1 MMKNCKK
8 GVSLLLTLSVLL
20 SMVCLGT
27 FSSSAVKTEHSK
39 YVPGADVNTYKYYF
53 AMPGS
58 WLNDSTKDN
67 NDAAG
72 CYWWDATDSPG
83 DRFDNGWPG
92 YECDKETGEANV
104 PNLYSIQVPQD
115 ADVIVWNNYLDGGT
129 DASKPVF
136 YNAKQISNKNV
147 ENYAWGDSPTYS
159 DKLWTLVYKTAAD
172 QLGLDIAEYDIKDRI
187 DDINEAAMDDPEA
200 IDFTEVFGDKYGK
213 NFYVDEEINEG
224 LAMRFENMVYVVDLE
239 KVTIDYTIVPEGKLQ
254 YGGEFYFYYG
264 NGEYGMWPTKE
275 LAKEHEGADYFEQ
288 DADGNYTKANKYGVV
303 LNEDGQVVVGSFT
316 GSYWSDKPYVT
327 PDYPTV
333 SPDYPIVSPDSP
345 KIYFEVPTF
354 WGNNYQDI
362 RIYLYE
368 VGGDPIIKWNS
379 KKGKMTDEGG
389 GIMSFDMSMYPMSDS
404 KNYACIFLTN
414 TEAQTCDL
422 LIGNPCLGDTAYCT
436 GERDKVENTED
447 SYKKS
452 YRVKWKKA
460 DPTRWGVPLAITSI
474 GNIVGEA
481 LLPGQTKYNLF
492 LTFLTDKGR
501 HGVDNAIKFNGKT
514 QQKTIDDTAKAL
526 GLSINDIKRAIM
538 ESGRTDL
545 DWQEKNSPLY
555 IISKPPTSVKINR
568 TTLGLGMGEKYGL
581 VKTVLPSD
589 ADQSVT
595 WISSDSKVAAVDSN
609 GVVTGRI
616 PGTATVVFYT
626 NNGLAASC
634 TVTVKTA
641 PSSIKINPESLT
653 MGNGESYTI
662 SESTDSGSYANAAN
676 LKWSSSNTNI
686 VTVSKQAG
694 TNKATLKAV
703 GTGTAYITIQTYN
716 GRTAACKVTVKPA
729 PSSIKINPE
738 SLTMGNGESYTV
750 SESTDSGSY
759 ANAANLKWSSSDTKI
774 VTVSK
779 QAGTNKATLKAV
791 GTGSAY
797 IIINTY
803 NGRTAVCKVTVKPAP
818 SSVKTDP
825 ASVTLGKGESYT
837 VSETTNSGSYANAA
851 NLKWSSSNTK
861 VATVTKGSGNK
872 ATVKAVGTGTA
883 YVKITLYNGKTAQC
897 KVTVKP
903 APTSVRL
910 SNTSLT
916 LKKGQTY
923 TISESTNSGSY
934 ANAANLKWS
943 STNTKVATVTKGSAN
958 KATIKAVGKGTA
970 YIKITLYNGKTAQC
984 KVTVQ

>member
-1 MMKNCKK
+1 
-8 GVSLLLTLSVLL
+8 
-20 SMVCLGT
+20 
-27 FSSSAVKTEHSK
+27 
-39 YVPGADVNTYKYYF
+39 
-53 AMPGS
+53 
-58 WLNDSTKDN
+58 
-67 NDAAG
+67 
-72 CYWWDATDSPG
+72 
-83 DRFDNGWPG
+83 
-92 YECDKETGEANV
+92 
-104 PNLYSIQVPQD
+104 
-115 ADVIVWNNYLDGGT
+115 
-129 DASKPVF
+129 
-136 YNAKQISNKNV
+136 
-147 ENYAWGDSPTYS
+147 
-159 DKLWTLVYKTAAD
+159 
-172 QLGLDIAEYDIKDRI
+172 
-187 DDINEAAMDDPEA
+187 
-200 IDFTEVFGDKYGK
+200 
-213 NFYVDEEINEG
+213 
-224 LAMRFENMVYVVDLE
+224 
-239 KVTIDYTIVPEGKLQ
+239 
-254 YGGEFYFYYG
+254 
-264 NGEYGMWPTKE
+264 
-275 LAKEHEGADYFEQ
+275 
-288 DADGNYTKANKYGVV
+288 
-303 LNEDGQVVVGSFT
+303 
-316 GSYWSDKPYVT
+316 
-327 PDYPTV
+327 
-333 SPDYPIVSPDSP
+333 
-345 KIYFEVPTF
+345 
-354 WGNNYQDI
+354 
-362 RIYLYE
+362 
-368 VGGDPIIKWNS
+368 
-379 KKGKMTDEGG
+379 MTDEGG
-389 GIMSFDMSMYPMSDS
+389 GIWSFDMSKYPMSDS

-422 LIGNPCLGDTAYCT
+422 LIGNPCLGDTAYCP

-447 SYKKS
+447 SNKKS
-452 YRVKWKKA
+452 WRVKWKKA
-460 DPTRWGVPLAITSI
+460 DPSRWGVPLAITSI

-481 LLPGQTKYNLF
+481 LLPGQTKYDLF

-514 QQKTIDDTAKAL
+514 KQQTIDDTAKTL
-526 GLSINDIKRAIM
+526 GLSLTDIKRAIWN
-538 ESGRTDL
+538 SGRTDL
-545 DWQEKNSPLY
+545 NWEESKSSLY
-555 IISKPPTSVKINR
+555 VPPKAPTSVKINR

-581 VKTVLPSD
+581 VKTVLPSN

-595 WISSDSKVAAVDSN
+595 WISSDSKVVAVDSN

-676 LKWSSSNTNI
+676 LKWSSSD
-686 VTVSKQAG
+686 A
-694 TNKATLKAV
+694 
-703 GTGTAYITIQTYN
+703 
-716 GRTAACKVTVKPA
+716 
-729 PSSIKINPE
+729 
-738 SLTMGNGESYTV
+738 
-750 SESTDSGSY
+750 
-759 ANAANLKWSSSDTKI
+759 KI

-779 QAGTNKATLKAV
+779 QAGTNKAKLKAV

-903 APTSVRL
+903 APTSVKL
-910 SNTSLT
+910 SKTSLT
-916 LKKGQTY
+916 LKKGQNY
-923 TISESTNSGSY
+923 IISERTNSGSY

-958 KATIKAVGKGTA
+958 KATINAVGKGTA